1 MRWRIKLMAHWITE
15 REAIRVKKEAGAAPP
30 WTSDPILANYR
41 FCNVCREDDKVT
53 KWIAA
58 NWRIPFQESKNL
70 TAAMV
75 LARLLNNP
83 ECLAEVGFPALWNN
97 MDIRERIKARRDRG
111 LKILNPAYVV
121 TTCGVSMDKVDYI
134 VDLATKVFSSGL
146 SPTMGD
152 TLQYF
157 HSKLME
163 FKGLGTFLAAQVV
176 ADLKYVEPL
185 RSALDW
191 QTWAAVGPG
200 SLRGLRAVTGIPDLP
215 EGHFLR
221 VAQKVYAQVFE
232 ITQTPLHMQDFQ
244 NVCCEFSKYW
254 KAHTGQGTP
263 KQRYHA
269 RR

>member
-1 MRWRIKLMAHWITE
+1 MQERIELMAHWITE
-15 REAIRVKKEAGAAPP
+15 REAIRVKKEAGATPP

-41 FCNVCREDDKVT
+41 FCNVRREDDKVT
-53 KWIAA
+53 KWISA
-58 NWRIPFQESKNL
+58 NWRTPFQESKNL

-75 LARLLNNP
+75 LSRLLNNP
-83 ECLAEVGFPALWNN
+83 ECLAEIGFPALWNN
-97 MDIRERIKARRDRG
+97 VEIRERIKARRGRG

-146 SPTMGD
+146 APVMGD
-152 TLQYF
+152 TLEYF

-185 RSALDW
+185 QSALDW

-200 SLRGLRAVTGIPDLP
+200 SLRGLRAVTGVPDLP
-215 EGHFLR
+215 ERMFLPT
-221 VAQKVYAQVFE
+221 AAKVYAQVFE

-244 NVCCEFSKYW
+244 NCLCEFSKYW
-254 KAHTGQGTP
+254 KAHSGQGTP

-269 RR
+269 SR